1 MQDQLLLDFVQ
12 HRQLVRVLRHLK
24 GTALRLGPRAHPAEL
39 PLGGEVP
46 KLVLLLGNAE
56 PHRESRATRSGA
68 APGGRSALLL
78 ARPRAAEG
86 TFGCDRG
93 AGLQPP
99 RAGLRRRKG
108 ARRGGKAELPVLL
121 CLTVPVG
128 AKRSTAELSS
138 VGNASRPAGS
148 AAAVV

>member
-1 MQDQLLLDFVQ
+1 MC
-12 HRQLVRVLRHLK
+12 R
-24 GTALRLGPRAHPAEL
+24 
-39 PLGGEVP
+39 
-46 KLVLLLGNAE
+46 
-56 PHRESRATRSGA
+56 GA